1 MKKKKQRKAADPAQM
16 IYHSLALRL
25 LLEKKIEGLKA
36 NFFTR
41 N

>member
-1 MKKKKQRKAADPAQM
+1 MKKKKQRKGSDPAQM

-25 LLEKKIEGLKA
+25 ILEKKIEALKP